1 MSFQCTLTLRFIVCM
16 NLCHKGASGSELAS
30 PPRRAQ
36 SVTIVA
42 DSISTSSVHIMRI
55 AAFFYQ
61 NQPHVGL
68 VSQDSNSVAPFDM
81 PLADRELGALTL
93 IDTLS
98 RGEPLPPHGAAIALK
113 DVQLRAPLPHPRRN
127 IFCVGKNY
135 HAHAKEFARS
145 GFDSSAKAGGEIPA
159 EPIIFTKV
167 PECVIATGEAIELPK
182 VSTAIDYEA
191 ELAVIIGKG
200 GKGITKANAMQHV
213 WGYTI
218 VNDVTARDWQ
228 NKHMQ
233 WHMGKSFD
241 TFCPMGPWLVS
252 ADEMDGTNT
261 HVRCYVNGE
270 ERQNAA
276 TPDLIF
282 DIPTLIET
290 LSAGITLY
298 PGDVIATGTPV
309 GVGIGFTPPKYL
321 KSGDV
326 VRVEIDGI
334 GVLENP
340 VK

>member
-1 MSFQCTLTLRFIVCM
+1 MR
-16 NLCHKGASGSELAS
+16 ASEQVS
-30 PPRRAQ
+30 PPEMTDDG
-36 SVTIVA
+36 TIAAVLNF
-42 DSISTSSVHIMRI
+42 TFQTNTMRI
-55 AAFFYQ
+55 AAFFYKD
-61 NQPHVGL
+61 QPHVGL
-68 VSQDSNSVAPFDM
+68 VSQDLNSVTPFDL

-93 IDTLS
+93 VDALS
-98 RGEPLPPHGAAIALK
+98 RGEALPPQGAAIALK

-159 EPIIFTKV
+159 EPIIFSKV
-167 PECVIATGEAIELPK
+167 PECVIASGEAIEMPA

-191 ELAVIIGKG
+191 ELAVVIGKG
-200 GKGITKANAMQHV
+200 GKGITQADAMKHV

-252 ADEMDGTNT
+252 ADELDGTNT

-334 GVLENP
+334 GALENP

>member
-1 MSFQCTLTLRFIVCM
+1 
-16 NLCHKGASGSELAS
+16 
-30 PPRRAQ
+30 
-36 SVTIVA
+36 
-42 DSISTSSVHIMRI
+42 MRI

-61 NQPHVGL
+61 GQPQVGL
-68 VSQDSNSVAPFDM
+68 VSDDLQTVSLLDM

-93 IDTLS
+93 VDRLS
-98 RGEPLPPHGAAIALK
+98 RGEALPSQGASVSLV

-145 GFDSSAKAGGEIPA
+145 GFDSSAQAGGEIPA
-159 EPIIFTKV
+159 EPIIFSKV
-167 PECVIATGEAIELPK
+167 PECVIATGEAIEMPL

-191 ELAVIIGKG
+191 ELAVVIGKG
-200 GKGITKANAMQHV
+200 GKGISKADAMQHV

-228 NKHMQ
+228 NRHMQ

-252 ADEMDGTNT
+252 ADALDGTNT
-261 HVRCYVNGE
+261 RVRCWVNGQ
-270 ERQNAA
+270 ERQNAS
-276 TPDLIF
+276 TTDLIF

-309 GVGIGFTPPKYL
+309 GVGIGFKPPQYL
-321 KSGDV
+321 KAGDV

-340 VK
+340 VT